1 MSRCRRHCRASV
13 GPALFRMG
21 LPLAIGAVLAAASI
35 SPATAA
41 NPTVPAEADNP
52 AVPAAAGNPTLRSA
66 PEGTAVTPL
75 RIAAAG
81 PAISRSAVMSRA
93 QSWVNARPVVPYNQ
107 SHYFLSATN
116 YYGDAAGH
124 NPSGWRE
131 DCSGFLSYAWQIAAP
146 GTTTSAMSSITTPIS
161 WSALQPGD
169 ALLRADSTVHH
180 VVLFAKWDDTA
191 HTIYTLYH
199 EADVTVGTEVKS
211 GVAVTNPY
219 WSTYQPVRYQAITAD
234 PPPVPS
240 APHDFTGDR
249 RADVLARDSAGT
261 IRLYPGNGAGG
272 FAGGYAK
279 VGTGLSS
286 LTAMINAGDFT
297 GDGRNDMLA
306 RDYSGNLLLYAG
318 TGTGLASPGIKI
330 GTGWGT
336 LTAIVGGGDFN
347 GDGLPDVLARDS
359 AGTLLLYPGNGAGGF
374 GPRRILGPNFGNLKV
389 LLNAG
394 DFTGDGR
401 DDLIAADAA
410 GNLMIYPG
418 TAAGL
423 SMSRTAIGIGWA
435 GMTAIL
441 GAGDF
446 SGDGH
451 ADLLAR
457 TADGLLLLYRGNG
470 AGGFG
475 LRSSVGTG
483 WSSVTMVP

>member
-1 MSRCRRHCRASV
+1 MSRCHWRPRAPA
-13 GPALFRMG
+13 GPALLR
-21 LPLAIGAVLAAASI
+21 LCIPLALAGVLSAGAVSPAAA
-35 SPATAA
+35 A
-41 NPTVPAEADNP
+41 NP
-52 AVPAAAGNPTLRSA
+52 AVPAAAANPTLRSA

-93 QSWVNARPVVPYNQ
+93 ASWVNARPVVPYEQ
-107 SHYFLSATN
+107 SHYFLSATD
-116 YYGDAAGH
+116 YYGDTAGH

-131 DCSGFLSYAWQIAAP
+131 DCTGFISYAWQIAAP
-146 GTTTSAMSSITTPIS
+146 GTTTSAMSSLTTPIS

-169 ALLRADSTVHH
+169 ALLRYDSAVHH
-180 VVLFAKWDDTA
+180 AVLFAKWDDAA
-191 HTIYTLYH
+191 HSLYTIYH

-211 GVAVTNPY
+211 GIALSNPY
-219 WSTYQPVRYQAITAD
+219 WSTYQPVRYHAITAD
-234 PPPVPS
+234 PPAVPP
-240 APHDFTGDR
+240 AAHDFTADR
-249 RADVLARDSAGT
+249 RSDVLARDSAGT
-261 IRLYPGNGAGG
+261 IRLYAGNGAGG
-272 FAGGYAK
+272 FAGGYTR
-279 VGTGLSS
+279 VGTALSS

-318 TGTGLASPGIKI
+318 TGTSLASPGIKI
-330 GTGWGT
+330 GTGWGS
-336 LTAIVGGGDFN
+336 LTAIVGGGDFT
-347 GDGLPDVLARDS
+347 GDGHPDVLARDS

-374 GPRRILGPNFGNLKV
+374 GLRRILGPNFGNLKL

-410 GNLMIYPG
+410 GNLMIYRG
-418 TAAGL
+418 TATGL
-423 SMSRTAIGIGWA
+423 SMSRTTIGIGWA
-435 GMTAIL
+435 GMTAII

-470 AGGFG
+470 TGGFG
-475 LRSSVGTG
+475 LRSSIGTG